1 MQEKDAVKITF
12 QTLVARNNCFGVE
25 TSDKKG
31 YRIVNFYVEKLE
43 ELLKNKTVKWPVK
56 IKTIGERTAVISDS
70 RIPNDCYRTDFCET
84 CCPRD
89 LLPLPQQLR
98 REREIARGDLVVGDG
113 FETRKITPST
123 RKLKGNWSVEAAEDT
138 KSLHS
143 KGIEKE
149 LLMGFKGKTILDTGY
164 VSAPYIPVMC
174 TTVKDKKKFKD
185 QWAEAMANRI
195 RKAEKEKRKGKR

>member
-1 MQEKDAVKITF
+1 MQEKDAVKITS
-12 QTLVARNNCFGVE
+12 QTLVANNNCFSVE

-56 IKTIGERTAVISDS
+56 IKTIGEHTAVISDS

-123 RKLKGNWSVEAAEDT
+123 RKLKCKWTAEASRDHLRALHNKEAEN
-138 KSLHS
+138 
-143 KGIEKE
+143 E
-149 LLMGFKGKTILDTGY
+149 LLMGFKGKSILDAGY
-164 VSAPYIPVMC
+164 VLAPYIPLPFKAVIHNQ
-174 TTVKDKKKFKD
+174 KPKRKKKH
-185 QWAEAMANRI
+185 
-195 RKAEKEKRKGKR
+195 